1 MSENKH
7 GLTPYEAQLT
17 KAVMEACKSFDWNA
31 EEIIANAI
39 DFFTAYGYDEELQR
53 IIIRLFRFVCNE
65 HNKKVPASAT
75 NTSENNTQH
84 KIIIHQN
91 VE

>member
-7 GLTPYEAQLT
+7 CLTPYEVQLI
-17 KAVMEACKSFDWNA
+17 KAAMETCKSFDWNA
-31 EEIIANAI
+31 EEIIANAN
-39 DFFTAYGYDEELQR
+39 DFFSEHEYNEDLQR
-53 IIIRLFRFVCNE
+53 IIILLFRDICNE

-75 NTSENNTQH
+75 NTSEKNTQH